1 MNSSNIPTFKIG
13 ELEVLLIQGGMGVG
27 ISMSNLAAA
36 VANEGGMGV
45 IASVGLNGVKG
56 YSGDYEET
64 SARALKEEIELA
76 KTKTTH
82 PERLA
87 VNIMRALTNFKSL
100 VQTSVAAGIGTIIAG
115 SAPALDL
122 PGYVGDNHVNQI
134 PIVSSARAATVIQ
147 KYWKKKYNYFADGFV
162 VEGFL
167 SGGHQG
173 FKKEQI
179 FDPDY
184 ALEKLVLEVIEAV
197 KPYEQEVG
205 RRIPIIPAGGIY
217 YGGDI
222 RKFNELGAA
231 GVQMATR
238 FVTTNECDAHI
249 NFKQAYIDC
258 RKEDIIIIDSPVG
271 LPGRAIRNKFL
282 DEVAAGKRHPVDCP
296 YYCLIPCKQNDSPY
310 CIADALVNAQ
320 KGNLDEGFVFCGSNA
335 WRCKEIVPVAQVF
348 QDLSREYAEN
358 IVSD

>member
-1 MNSSNIPTFKIG
+1 MGISNIPTFKIG
-13 ELEVLLIQGGMGVG
+13 ELELLLIQGGMGVG
-27 ISMSNLAAA
+27 ISMAGLASA

-45 IASVGLNGVKG
+45 IASVGLNGVRG

-64 SARALKEEIELA
+64 SARALREEIELA
-76 KTKTTH
+76 RSKTTH

-87 VNIMRALTNFKSL
+87 VNIMRALTNYESL
-100 VQTSVAAGIGTIIAG
+100 VKTAIAAGIGTIISG
-115 SAPALDL
+115 SAPSLDL
-122 PGYVGDNHVNQI
+122 PGYESDYRVNRM
-134 PIVSSARAATVIQ
+134 PIVSSAKAAGTIQ

-173 FKKEQI
+173 FKREQI
-179 FDPDY
+179 FDPAY

-197 KPYEQEVG
+197 KPYEQEAG

-222 RKFNELGAA
+222 RKFNQLGAA
-231 GVQMATR
+231 GVQIATR
-238 FVTTNECDAHI
+238 LVTTNECDAHI
-249 NFKQAYIDC
+249 NFKQAYLDC
-258 RKEDIIIIDSPVG
+258 KKEDIIIIDSPVG

-282 DEVAAGKRHPVDCP
+282 DEVKSGKRHPVDCP
-296 YYCLIPCKQNDSPY
+296 YYCLLPCKQNESPY

-320 KGNLDEGFVFCGSNA
+320 RGNLDEGFVFCGSNA
-335 WRCKEIVPVAQVF
+335 WRCNEIVSVAQVF

-358 IVSD
+358 KV